1 MITIQQKRIVRQK
14 YVALKD
20 LLDEHALR
28 QWAAT
33 EAKALGWGGMSAV
46 AKATGLGRSTVWS
59 GVHEDGGESRDMGR
73 AGRVRRKGA
82 GRKALVDVDPTLLPD
97 LESLV
102 EPTSLGDPMSPL
114 RWTCKSTRVL
124 AKELV
129 RMGHQVS
136 HAKVGALLL
145 DLGYGMQGNR
155 KTLDGKSHPDRD
167 AQFRHISKK
176 CQAFHQRGE
185 PVISVDTKKKELVGN
200 FKNGGKTWSPAKA
213 PTKVKTHDFQDKVLG
228 KVAPYGVYDIHENE
242 AWVSVGTDHDTAEFA
257 VQSIHTWW
265 RQMGSKTYPHT
276 KRLLITADNG
286 GSNGARNRLWKVAL
300 QNLANVSGLTISV
313 VHFPPGTSKWNKI
326 EHRLFCHITKN
337 WRARPLISHDVIVN
351 LIAATTTLKGLKVK
365 AGLDHGKYPTGT
377 KVSDDALD
385 SVAIKRSTFLGDW
398 NYTIAPA

>member
-1 MITIQQKRIVRQK
+1 
-14 YVALKD
+14 
-20 LLDEHALR
+20 
-28 QWAAT
+28 
-33 EAKALGWGGMSAV
+33 
-46 AKATGLGRSTVWS
+46 
-59 GVHEDGGESRDMGR
+59 MGR
-73 AGRVRRKGA
+73 ALRVRRKGA
-82 GRKALVDVDPTLLPD
+82 GRKALVAIDPTLLPD

-114 RWTCKSTRVL
+114 RWTCKSTRTL
-124 AKELV
+124 AAEL
-129 RMGHQVS
+129 RKMGHQVS

-145 DLGYGMQGNR
+145 ELGYGMQGNR
-155 KTLDGKSHPDRD
+155 KTLEGKSHPDRD

-176 CQAFHQRGE
+176 CQAFHERGE

-200 FKNGGKTWSPAKA
+200 FKNGGKTWSPSRT
-213 PTKVKTHDFQDKVLG
+213 PTKVKSHDFKDKVLG

-257 VQSIHTWW
+257 VQSIHAWW
-265 RQMGSKTYPHT
+265 RQMGSKTYPRT

-300 QNLANVSGLTISV
+300 QNLANVTGLTISV

-326 EHRLFCHITKN
+326 EHRLFCHITQN

-351 LIAATTTLKGLKVK
+351 LIAATTTHKGLKVQ
-365 AGLDHGKYPTGT
+365 AALDHGKYPTGT

-385 SVAIKRSTFLGDW
+385 SVAIKRSPFHGDW
-398 NYTIAPA
+398 NYTISPVS